1 MGSGTVTTAEYRGHN
16 IAIHPSGKPDDAL
29 TDAFM
34 ILEPSAN
41 PMFTRTLYE
50 HPREQIQTY
59 GSEDEAKDAALRLA
73 QAWLDEHLS
82 RRAE

>member
-34 ILEPSAN
+34 IFEPSAN

-50 HPREQIQTY
+50 HPREEIRTY
-59 GSEDEAKDAALRLA
+59 GSEDEAKSAALRLA
-73 QAWLDEHLS
+73 QAWIDEHLS
-82 RRAE
+82 RRVE